1 MSRVPVVVLLLMAMA
16 CLPSAASAASLVLDD
31 PEPALKQDGDAWK
44 IAVGLTNIGDA
55 PVTVTPVSTKPAV
68 TADDGCAV
76 SLKDAKPIPPAQHA
90 DIEVRYSAGCEIPDS
105 GVAFRLDTDA
115 TPAQAIG
122 PLSAAPKDDGDV
134 EWIALVSF
142 PIAWVLGTLLLWAA
156 VKFKTLK
163 RKGGIPVK
171 PSDAL
176 TYLPA
181 TWKFGDSWAT
191 NITLLAGVLTSVV
204 GTSGVV
210 KAILGEDADS
220 AIALATVGAA
230 IAGVIIGLG
239 AVVLQSVKTVD
250 QDKGVDAYT
259 GWGLVT
265 AGGVTLAGA
274 YGQLWV
280 TYRMGSKL
288 TLGGVQDR
296 LWIPM
301 GLAGVLLAVYACRNV
316 RTTIR
321 AGATPPPDPPAAPD
335 VSALLEALLEHLQL
349 QDGTSK
355 EDVMEAVATE
365 LAAQPDVV
373 MTPAPDAHA
382 ALL

>member
-1 MSRVPVVVLLLMAMA
+1 MIRVPVVVLLLMAMI

-55 PVTVTPVSTKPAV
+55 PVSVTPVSTKPAV
-68 TADDGCAV
+68 TSDDGCAV
-76 SLKDAKPIPPAQHA
+76 SLKDAKPIPPAQHT
-90 DIEVRYSAGCEIPDS
+90 DIEVRYGAGCEVPDS
-105 GVAFRLDTDA
+105 GVAFQLQSDA
-115 TPAQAIG
+115 LPKPFSLI
-122 PLSAAPKDDGDV
+122 AAPKEDGDA

-163 RKGGIPVK
+163 IKGGTVVDPGK
-171 PSDAL
+171 AL

-250 QDKGVDAYT
+250 QDHGVDAYT

-288 TLGGVQDR
+288 TLGGVQDW

-321 AGATPPPDPPAAPD
+321 AGATPPDPPAAPD
-335 VSALLEALLEHLQL
+335 VSALLEALLKHLKL
-349 QDGTSK
+349 RDDTS
-355 EDVMEAVATE
+355 EEEVMKAVATE

-373 MTPAPDAHA
+373 TAPAPDAHA